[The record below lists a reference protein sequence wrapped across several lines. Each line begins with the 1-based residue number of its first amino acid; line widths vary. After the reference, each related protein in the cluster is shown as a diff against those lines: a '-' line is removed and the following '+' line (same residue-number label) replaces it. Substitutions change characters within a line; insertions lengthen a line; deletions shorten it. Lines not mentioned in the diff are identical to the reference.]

1 MNVNDFCAPALL
13 YVAFSLTHIIVD
25 LFKQMYNTALVKFIV
40 MIIFTFL
47 LNLLCQRGLT
57 VISWFIVFIPFITMT
72 VITTLLLIIFGL
84 SPFTGKVKKSHLQPE
99 KPPGHDEKPHHHK
112 SCHNKS
118 CHNKSC
124 PHKKFRD
131 KHHAMNII
139 DSMDTAN
146 AMRQHHEKFYN

>member
-1 MNVNDFCAPALL
+1 MNLNDFCSPALL
-13 YVAFSLTHIIVD
+13 YIAFSLTHIIVD

-84 SPFTGKVKKSHLQPE
+84 SPFTGKIEKTHLQPAQKKKKCKSKQQSMNTDNSIAE
-99 KPPGHDEKPHHHK
+99 CHDKSHHDK
-112 SCHNKS
+112 S
-118 CHNKSC
+118 
-124 PHKKFRD
+124 
-131 KHHAMNII
+131 HH
-139 DSMDTAN
+139 D
-146 AMRQHHEKFYN
+146 KFYN